1 MRTDTLSGAY
11 TVKLGRL
18 AQPAPRQLPVPLA
31 RPAPV
36 PLARPVPAPLA
47 DADVLLI
54 AVRRS
59 LESCKDSSQLRMFA
73 AFESPRRSGL

>member
-11 TVKLGRL
+11 IAKLGRF
-18 AQPAPRQLPVPLA
+18 AQPTPRPLPLPLA
-31 RPAPV
+31 RSVPL
-36 PLARPVPAPLA
+36 PLARPVPVPLA

-59 LESCKDSSQLRMFA
+59 LQSCKDSSQLRMFA
-73 AFESPRRSGL
+73 ALGSPRRGGL